1 MQEEELAAPVKQGD
15 VIADKYRV
23 DRVLGA
29 GGMGVVVLAT
39 DLALERQV
47 AIKFL
52 LEEHVK
58 HREASERFLREA
70 RAAVRIQSE
79 HVARVIDVGTLR
91 NGAPYMVMEYLLG
104 TDLSQVIE
112 QKGRATIED
121 AVGYVLEASEAIA
134 EAHAAGIVHRDLKPA
149 NLFLARKAGGH
160 FSIKVLDFGIS
171 KHANSS
177 TSKQQSLTRTS
188 AMMGSPL
195 YMSPEQMRSSRDVD
209 ARTDIW
215 ALGVILYELLTGKP
229 PFLAESMPEL
239 IAHILQDQPIS
250 PRTERP
256 EIPVGLDAVV
266 LRALEKDPGR
276 RYQNV
281 GDFAQALLPFGPRG
295 GRVSVERISRVL
307 REAGLSS
314 SDLVLPTS
322 LVPRAEASE
331 AQTAVDFGRTA
342 SAGSSNR
349 SAAVPILAA
358 LGTLLILGGAI
369 AFFVLGR
376 TGPQATET
384 PTAETAAEPVATQ
397 TQTPPAVVP
406 IPSAAVIATAA
417 PALSV
422 APADTAPPAAA
433 SVPATP
439 AVETPLARRPA
450 KGKPAPKATA
460 TPTAALPPAPP
471 PPPAAPPPPSPTST
485 GVRSKFGTR
494 K

>member
-1 MQEEELAAPVKQGD
+1 MQNEEPAAPVKQGD
-15 VIADKYRV
+15 IIADKYRV

-39 DLALERQV
+39 DVTLERQV

-58 HREASERFLREA
+58 HKEATERFLREA

-79 HVARVIDVGTLR
+79 HVARVIDVGTLK
-91 NGAPYMVMEYLLG
+91 NGAPYMVMEYLVG

-112 QKGRATIED
+112 QKGRSAVEES
-121 AVGYVLEASEAIA
+121 VGYVLEAAEAIA

-171 KHANSS
+171 KHTNPATSS
-177 TSKQQSLTRTS
+177 QQSLTRTS

-215 ALGVILYELLTGKP
+215 ALGVILYELLLGKA
-229 PFLAESMPEL
+229 PFIAESMPEL
-239 IAHILQDQPIS
+239 IAHILQDQPMN
-250 PRTERP
+250 PRMERP
-256 EIPVGLDAVV
+256 EIPVGLEAVV
-266 LRALEKDPGR
+266 LRSLEKDPGR

-281 GDFAQALLPFGPRG
+281 GDFAQALMPFGPRNA
-295 GRVSVERISRVL
+295 RVSVERISRVL
-307 REAGLSS
+307 QEAGLSS
-314 SDLVLPTS
+314 SDLALPAS
-322 LVPRAEASE
+322 LAPRAGASK

-342 SAGSSNR
+342 SIGGNKR
-349 SAAVPILAA
+349 SPVVPILAA
-358 LGTLLILGGAI
+358 LGAVLVLGGA
-369 AFFVLGR
+369 AALVVLGR
-376 TGPQATET
+376 NKMQADNTPA

-397 TQTPPAVVP
+397 TQAPPTVIPLPVVE
-406 IPSAAVIATAA
+406 ATAA
-417 PALSV
+417 PTATE
-422 APADTAPPAAA
+422 APAEPAAA
-433 SVPATP
+433 ASAATP
-439 AVETPLARRPA
+439 APVAAAPVAAPPLAPRAP
-450 KGKPAPKATA
+450 KGKPAPKATPA
-460 TPTAALPPAPP
+460 PAPAPAPP
-471 PPPAAPPPPSPTST
+471 PAPAPEPKAAST